1 MNGISLVLTSK
12 FSLLNP
18 FSLVNCSLS
27 RAEDLFDV
35 LDELSESMRTP
46 AAGAGTAAGRGCGR
60 ERRFNRLGVM
70 ALLIESGETC
80 RRARGVCADEEII
93 FDSLNRQI
101 TVSEIYR
108 IKRPRGVRSA
118 APAFIKMS
126 GAFLKQIE
134 INEKIE

>member
-35 LDELSESMRTP
+35 LDEQSESMRTP

-80 RRARGVCADEEII
+80 RRARGVCAEEEII
-93 FDSLNRQI
+93 FDSLNRANYSFENLSHKAPQG
-101 TVSEIYR
+101 SAQR
-108 IKRPRGVRSA
+108 A
-118 APAFIKMS
+118 APAFIKCQPL
-126 GAFLKQIE
+126 FLIPIE
-134 INEKIE
+134 RN